1 MIVDDLWF
9 MIYDCKFVRLE
20 VTRCRDFDNSLYRY
34 FGITGCRDILRYY
47 EEAKGETGGSRE
59 FEILRKDTIAGKSAF
74 SFISV
79 YFGLLPVFCM
89 QRYDA
94 EEGRVGE

>member
-1 MIVDDLWF
+1 

-20 VTRCRDFDNSLYRY
+20 VTGCRDFDNSLYRY

-47 EEAKGETGGSRE
+47 EEAKGETGGSGE
-59 FEILRKDTIAGKSAF
+59 FEILRKDTIAGKRAF
-74 SFISV
+74 SFFSV
-79 YFGLLPVFCM
+79 YSCNFSLFQFTVCFFRM

-94 EEGRVGE
+94 EGWRVGK